1 MIIIHEPLDKTS
13 VLPSS
18 CTLFFTMRDI
28 GILPANLA
36 GIVLESCLYG
46 TFLLLFIS
54 NVYFLA
60 ARGDSRTTRRNFTS
74 LMFLGA
80 AGLSLVITV
89 HWVIVIYQAF
99 FAFTSLDNEA
109 AETTFYL
116 DATHWTEIMK
126 QTLLLISILM
136 GDSFVIYR
144 LWIFWGR
151 NRYIVILPIGNLIAV
166 FVLGTL
172 YVVSMWEPQLGGAT
186 TYTQPTF
193 WVGASF
199 GLSFLTTIYG
209 TGLIAFRIVRTRTR
223 TVLES
228 PLMTLLAILVE
239 SAALQTFWLTFVAIA
254 DFAGSYA
261 GLIASDT
268 LPVVIGISNLLI
280 HARVGLGWS
289 QSSTSQRSASTGKI
303 SIPLT
308 SNSNQQDSQ
317 V

>member
-1 MIIIHEPLDKTS
+1 
-13 VLPSS
+13 
-18 CTLFFTMRDI
+18 MRDI

-36 GIVLESCLYG
+36 GIVLESCFYG
-46 TFLLLFIS
+46 TFVLLFIS
-54 NVYFLA
+54 NAYFLA
-60 ARGDSRTTRRNFTS
+60 ARGDSQTTRHNFTS
-74 LMFLGA
+74 LMFFGA
-80 AGLSLVITV
+80 AGLFLVITV

-99 FAFTSLDNEA
+99 FAFTYLDNKA

-116 DATHWTEIMK
+116 DATHWTEIIK
-126 QTLLLISILM
+126 QTLLLTSILI

-151 NRYIVILPIGNLIAV
+151 NRYIVILPIGSLIAV

-172 YVVSMWEPQLGGAT
+172 YVVSMWEPKLGGAT
-186 TYTQPTF
+186 TYSQPTF

-209 TGLIAFRIVRTRTR
+209 TGIVLRLYSPSFLAHLAVIPGLIAFRIVRTRPR

-228 PLMTLLAILVE
+228 PLMALLAILVE

-280 HARVGLGWS
+280 QTRVGLGWS
-289 QSSTSQRSASTGKI
+289 RTSSTSQRSTSTGKI
-303 SIPLT
+303 SISLT
-308 SNSNQQDSQ
+308 SDSNQQDSQ

>member
-1 MIIIHEPLDKTS
+1 MIIIHEPVDKTS

-18 CTLFFTMRDI
+18 CTLSFTMQDI
-28 GILPANLA
+28 GILPANIA
-36 GIVLESCLYG
+36 GIVLESCFYG
-46 TFLLLFIS
+46 TFVLLFIS

-60 ARGDSRTTRRNFTS
+60 ARGDSRTTNFTS

-99 FAFTSLDNEA
+99 FAFTYLDNKA

-116 DATHWTEIMK
+116 DATHWTEIIK
-126 QTLLLISILM
+126 QTLLLTSILM

-144 LWIFWGR
+144 LWIIWGR
-151 NRYIVILPIGNLIAV
+151 NRYIVMLPIGSLIAV

-172 YVVSMWEPQLGGAT
+172 YVVSMWEPKLGGAT

-228 PLMTLLAILVE
+228 PLMALLALLVE

-268 LPVVIGISNLLI
+268 LPVVVGISNLLI
-280 HARVGLGWS
+280 HTRVGLGWS
-289 QSSTSQRSASTGKI
+289 RTSSTSQRSASTGKI

-308 SNSNQQDSQ
+308 SDSNRQDSQ

>member
-1 MIIIHEPLDKTS
+1 MQ
-13 VLPSS
+13 
-18 CTLFFTMRDI
+18 DI
-28 GILPANLA
+28 GILPANLT
-36 GIVLESCLYG
+36 GIVLESCFYG
-46 TFLLLFIS
+46 AFVLLFIS
-54 NVYFLA
+54 NAYFLA
-60 ARGDSRTTRRNFTS
+60 ARDSQKTRRNFAS

-80 AGLSLVITV
+80 AGLALVVTV
-89 HWVIVIYQAF
+89 HWIIVIYQAF
-99 FAFTSLDNEA
+99 FAFTYLDTKV

-116 DATHWTEIMK
+116 DATHWTEIIK
-126 QTLLLISILM
+126 QTCLLLSIIM

-144 LWIFWGR
+144 LWIFWGK
-151 NRYIVILPIGNLIAV
+151 NRYIVIFPIGSLVAV
-166 FVLGTL
+166 FILGTL
-172 YVVSMWEPQLGGAT
+172 YVVSMWEPKLGGAT

-209 TGLIAFRIVRTRTR
+209 TGLIVFRIVRTSTR
-223 TVLES
+223 TVGES
-228 PLMTLLAILVE
+228 PLMALLEVLVE

-280 HARVGLGWS
+280 HTRVGLGWS
-289 QSSTSQRSASTGKI
+289 RTSSTSQRSVSTGKI
-303 SIPLT
+303 STPTFT
-308 SNSNQQDSQ
+308 SDSNRQDSQ